1 MHEGVKCIRYAV
13 LAAAAGLVLTGCG
26 DESSP
31 DAGSSPSA
39 PATNTPAP
47 STPITSTPST
57 STPATGAGPLP
68 LTVTRT
74 GGFAGF
80 NDKVFIDTDGIASVS
95 TRGKDPVRCKLDAGF
110 LGTITDAV
118 KQVDWADVGI
128 TKPSVRHPDD
138 MIIAV
143 STSGGLARLEDPKLK
158 PMVAPVSKLLTEAAV
173 PPGKLCKPV

>member
-1 MHEGVKCIRYAV
+1 MHEGVKSIRYAV

-26 DESSP
+26 DESTP

-39 PATNTPAP
+39 PATSTPAP
-47 STPITSTPST
+47 STPITNTPT
-57 STPATGAGPLP
+57 TGAGLP

-80 NDKVFIDTDGIASVS
+80 NDKVFIDTDGVASVS
-95 TRGKDPVRCKLDAGF
+95 TRGKAPVRCKLDAGF

>member
-1 MHEGVKCIRYAV
+1 MRRRIDSRRREHSLGARHEYARPQHTHHRYSV
-13 LAAAAGLVLTGCG
+13 NGR
-26 DESSP
+26 
-31 DAGSSPSA
+31 GSA
-39 PATNTPAP
+39 
-47 STPITSTPST
+47 
-57 STPATGAGPLP
+57 P